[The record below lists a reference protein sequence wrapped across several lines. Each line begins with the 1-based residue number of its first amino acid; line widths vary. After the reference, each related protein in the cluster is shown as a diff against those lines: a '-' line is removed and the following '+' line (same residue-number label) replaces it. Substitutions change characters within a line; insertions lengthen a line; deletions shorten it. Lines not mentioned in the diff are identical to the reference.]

1 MSAPSPT
8 RPSRFR
14 LLIAVVLT
22 LVVAVPLSVFAID
35 RFTDVPDSNTF
46 HGSITWLADNEVT
59 VGCNPPTNN
68 QFCPDDNVTREQMAS
83 FMRRLAQTFGNTGA
97 QVTEIGDTIPIDST
111 SGVEVLS
118 IEVTPKHEADVTLNA
133 HVVVA
138 TGAEQNGSVGIHRDS
153 CSGTLVGSTTWLV
166 AEQAGLIWLDT
177 FAVTGFDTI
186 VEDTT
191 YVLCVD
197 KAAGADPDAAA
208 AQRGLTATWSPTA

>member
-1 MSAPSPT
+1 
-8 RPSRFR
+8 
-14 LLIAVVLT
+14 LLITVVLT

-46 HGSITWLADNEVT
+46 HSSITWLADNEVT
-59 VGCNPPTNN
+59 LGCNPPTNDE
-68 QFCPDDNVTREQMAS
+68 FCPKDNVTREQMAT

-97 QVTEIGDTIPIDST
+97 QVTEISDTIPVDST

-153 CSGTLVGSTTWLV
+153 CSGTLVGSTTWLIG
-166 AEQAGLIWLDT
+166 EQAGLIRLDT
-177 FAVTGFDTI
+177 FALTGSDTI

-197 KAAGADPDAAA
+197 KAAPADPPAAA

>member
-1 MSAPSPT
+1 MSTPAPFRT
-8 RPSRFR
+8 SRAR
-14 LLIAVVLT
+14 LLITVVLT

-46 HGSITWLADNEVT
+46 HGSITWLADNKVT
-59 VGCNPPTNN
+59 IGCNPPTNDE
-68 QFCPDDNVTREQMAS
+68 FCPKDNVTREQMAT

-97 QVTEIGDTIPIDST
+97 QVTEVSDTIPIDSA

-118 IEVTPKHEADVTLNA
+118 IEVTPKHEANVTLNA

-138 TGAEQNGSVGIHRDS
+138 TGAEQNGSVQIRRDS
-153 CSGTLVGSTTWLV
+153 CSGNLVGQTTWLV
-166 AEQAGLIWLDT
+166 AEQAGFIWLDT

-186 VEDTT
+186 VQDTT

-197 KAAGADPDAAA
+197 KAAAADPPAAA

>member
-1 MSAPSPT
+1 
-8 RPSRFR
+8 